1 MASACELRRYSV
13 VMAATRGLDMGAG
26 LPAAADAVLEA
37 VGTDDAVG
45 EGDGASGLVPG
56 DALAH
61 DDGGAAL
68 QAEQARFLYRGKAR
82 LDGFFG
88 LADRN
93 AVALLEQGV
102 VALCLQVGLEE
113 AQTEVERQDGSL
125 D

>member
-13 VMAATRGLDMGAG
+13 VMAATRGLGMGAG
-26 LPAAADAVLEA
+26 LPEAADAVLEA

-45 EGDGASGLVPG
+45 EGDGAAGLVPG

-68 QAEQARFLYRGKAR
+68 QAEQARFRRRGEAR
-82 LDGFFG
+82 LDGLLC
-88 LADRN
+88 LADGD

-102 VALCLQVGLEE
+102 VPLFF
-113 AQTEVERQDGSL
+113 
-125 D
+125 